1 MQASEIVVGFLR
13 ILVVIL
19 GVGPVVAHL
28 RTILLIDIVVRFVVI
43 FNFVTVVVVV
53 VVIVVVMLVFGLV
66 VVVVLGLGSD
76 TISMQPEGVF
86 RTRINFQLSSLG
98 ALKVSN
104 FRVQGWV

>member
-53 VVIVVVMLVFGLV
+53 IVVVMLVFGLV

-86 RTRINFQLSSLG
+86 RTWINFQLPSLG
-98 ALKVSN
+98 VLKVSN

>member
-19 GVGPVVAHL
+19 GVGVAHL

-53 VVIVVVMLVFGLV
+53 IVVVMLVFGLV
-66 VVVVLGLGSD
+66 VVVVLGL
-76 TISMQPEGVF
+76 
-86 RTRINFQLSSLG
+86 
-98 ALKVSN
+98 
-104 FRVQGWV
+104 